1 MSKVPYNDIAYINAL
16 YDSMERVYFNDI
28 QHPSPNP
35 IHYSFTVR
43 ADGMSLHKWLK
54 YRISEDYRE
63 INKIRAKRGLLLVK
77 EFASRED
84 CLQGL

>member
-1 MSKVPYNDIAYINAL
+1 MSKLSYSDRAYVNAL

-43 ADGMSLHKWLK
+43 ADGMSLQKWLK

-63 INKIRAKRGLLLVK
+63 INKIRAKRGLVLVRT
-77 EFASRED
+77 FASRES
-84 CLQGL
+84 CLEGL